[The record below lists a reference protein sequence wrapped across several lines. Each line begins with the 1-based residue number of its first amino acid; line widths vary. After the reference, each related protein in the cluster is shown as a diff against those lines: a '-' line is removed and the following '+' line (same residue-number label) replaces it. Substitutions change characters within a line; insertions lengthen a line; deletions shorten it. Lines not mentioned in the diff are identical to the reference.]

1 MFVLGQVNLLTGSI
15 FLPSHMSPSS
25 SNRGVGCTASWHLR
39 FWNMKHER
47 WWNMHPWELDDLNVS
62 KCRHHPGYPGFI
74 LAFGLRALP
83 NWYQSSASLSVQ
95 ICACRAITMKASTA
109 ASKASWWR
117 PACTRAL
124 ELGTWTHGFCAAWH
138 DNKCSLQWTQRSD
151 SYGPDSKHQTSH
163 NFIAVHWW
171 DMMRSLM
178 FFFFSKKKHWCTLH
192 AFSLSSYL
200 RSQTSDRSFREA
212 WPSAHK
218 LCHTKGSLCRCCV
231 PGVSR
236 WVQMSTVDVPYGSI
250 WDILQRSSKTHMLS
264 NVQVCVAVL
273 SPAHTVNALRPNGK
287 WHLHIWSES
296 VTASWNDRRLLPKL
310 VWQM

>member
-1 MFVLGQVNLLTGSI
+1 MCIHTQYVHNVAHQREHVRPWPSKSIDRVHLSSKPHEPQQLKQRCWVHCILT
-15 FLPSHMSPSS
+15 SPILKHE
-25 SNRGVGCTASWHLR
+25 TWTM
-39 FWNMKHER
+39 MKHASMR
-47 WWNMHPWELDDLNVS
+47 AWWS
-62 KCRHHPGYPGFI
+62 KCRHHPPGYRGFI

-138 DNKCSLQWTQRSD
+138 DNKWTQRSD

-178 FFFFSKKKHWCTLH
+178 ILFFRKKKNIDVHCML
-192 AFSLSSYL
+192 SLYL
-200 RSQTSDRSFREA
+200 RIFVPKHPIEASVRPGQALTSCAIQRA
-212 WPSAHK
+212 
-218 LCHTKGSLCRCCV
+218 LCADAAFLESV
-231 PGVSR
+231 DEYR
-236 WVQMSTVDVPYGSI
+236 WVQ
-250 WDILQRSSKTHMLS
+250 
-264 NVQVCVAVL
+264 
-273 SPAHTVNALRPNGK
+273 
-287 WHLHIWSES
+287 
-296 VTASWNDRRLLPKL
+296 
-310 VWQM
+310 